1 MSRGK
6 YHKIAKVKSEMKG
19 VEKMEDKDFEQEQN
33 SQEEKVMEEKKHP
46 VKDWC
51 KKHSTGLK
59 MAGIG
64 LLTFTVGALAG
75 AATKKDGSDHSGHDF
90 DDLEVTSLID
100 VDDSDVIDLNEA
112 SSGTDSTESTT

>member
-6 YHKIAKVKSEMKG
+6 YHKIAKVNDEMKG
-19 VEKMEDKDFEQEQN
+19 VEKMEDKDFEQDQN

-90 DDLEVTSLID
+90 DDDLETNLIEI
-100 VDDSDVIDLNEA
+100 DDNDVIDLNEA
-112 SSGTDSTESTT
+112 SVTDSTESTT